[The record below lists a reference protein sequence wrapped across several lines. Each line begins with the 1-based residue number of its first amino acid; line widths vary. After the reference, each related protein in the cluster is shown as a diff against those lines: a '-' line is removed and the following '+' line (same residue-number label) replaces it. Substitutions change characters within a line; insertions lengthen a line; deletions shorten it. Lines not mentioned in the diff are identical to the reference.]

1 MEKRGWNMFTGSL
14 RPAPPLTSLRPPS
27 AFPSRIFGS
36 CCSQGDVITPSCL
49 GQNPKVMTICIG
61 ESHLAVLPQ
70 LLADLRVAVAFAAA
84 NPGTKLEGST
94 SVYGAAAT
102 IPDELLDSVLRSYCD
117 TRMRVKPAT
126 SA

>member
-1 MEKRGWNMFTGSL
+1 M
-14 RPAPPLTSLRPPS
+14 
-27 AFPSRIFGS
+27 
-36 CCSQGDVITPSCL
+36 
-49 GQNPKVMTICIG
+49 MTICIG